1 MEIMN
6 EAIGSLTKEMLV
18 KANLQ
23 EVLQIV
29 ETKPSQED
37 LQMEFG
43 LIKNNLAKHVKDYRA
58 VIEEQAA
65 LNEILCAENCVA
77 RWLWKNGQVDTQQE
91 YPNIVRWDLESVNTC
106 PENY

>member
-1 MEIMN
+1 MTLQNLEVMN

-29 ETKPSQED
+29 ETKED

-43 LIKNNLAKHVKDYRA
+43 LIKNSLAKHVKDYRG

-77 RWLWKNGQVDTQQE
+77 RWLWKNGQVDT
-91 YPNIVRWDLESVNTC
+91 
-106 PENY
+106 

>member
-1 MEIMN
+1 MQNLEIMN

-37 LQMEFG
+37 L
-43 LIKNNLAKHVKDYRA
+43 
-58 VIEEQAA
+58 
-65 LNEILCAENCVA
+65 
-77 RWLWKNGQVDTQQE
+77 
-91 YPNIVRWDLESVNTC
+91 
-106 PENY
+106 

>member
-1 MEIMN
+1 MTLQNLEVMN

-43 LIKNNLAKHVKDYRA
+43 LIKNSLAKHVKDYRD

-77 RWLWKNGQVDTQQE
+77 RWLWKNGQVDT
-91 YPNIVRWDLESVNTC
+91 
-106 PENY
+106 

>member
-1 MEIMN
+1 
-6 EAIGSLTKEMLV
+6 
-18 KANLQ
+18 
-23 EVLQIV
+23 
-29 ETKPSQED
+29 
-37 LQMEFG
+37 
-43 LIKNNLAKHVKDYRA
+43 
-58 VIEEQAA
+58 